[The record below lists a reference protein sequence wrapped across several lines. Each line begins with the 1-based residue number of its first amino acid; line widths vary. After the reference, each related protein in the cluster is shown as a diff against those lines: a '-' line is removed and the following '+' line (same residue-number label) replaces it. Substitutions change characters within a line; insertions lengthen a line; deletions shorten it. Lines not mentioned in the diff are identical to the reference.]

1 MGRLTPEQHAKI
13 AAHFAEQAKQR
24 EAEHAAAPEVV
35 AIKIT
40 YKEPAPDGTFEIL
53 FMTRAEANEYK
64 ARPSAGAFGPF
75 EEISF
80 AEGVALAQRNDCC
93 GGSFSLQD
101 ARRFHQI
108 NPFVQSLKLVF

>member
-53 FMTRAEANEYK
+53 FMTRAEVNEYK

-93 GGSFSLQD
+93 GGYYALNE
-101 ARRFHQI
+101 ARRFQKI
-108 NPFVQSLKLVF
+108 NPYVQALKLAF

>member
-53 FMTRAEANEYK
+53 FMTRAEADDYK
-64 ARPSAGAFGPF
+64 TGKSAGVFGPF

-93 GGSFSLQD
+93 GGYYALKE
-101 ARRFHQI
+101 ARRFQKI
-108 NPFVQSLKLVF
+108 NPYVQALKLAF

>member
-24 EAEHAAAPEVV
+24 EAEHAAAPEVI
-35 AIKIT
+35 AIRIT

-53 FMTRAEANEYK
+53 FMTRAEADHYK
-64 ARPSAGAFGPF
+64 TDKSSEAFGSF

-93 GGSFSLQD
+93 GGYYALKE
-101 ARRFHQI
+101 ARRFQKI
-108 NPFVQSLKLVF
+108 NPYVQALKLAF